1 MYKMNMRNLSRS
13 TVLETVTHPYSVI
26 DGKYGRQIAQKVHG
40 DHLVRVI
47 FEEHE
52 DHLLIVTAYPSKP
65 ERYLGAYK

>member
-1 MYKMNMRNLSRS
+1 MNMRNLSRS
-13 TVLETVTHPYSVI
+13 TVLKTVTHPYSVI
-26 DGKYGRQIAQKVHG
+26 DGKYVRRIAQKVHG
-40 DHLVRVI
+40 DRLVRVV